1 MPTPYL
7 FYNFVVLRIP
17 NLNLLMRNLKS
28 NIYFK
33 LGTIVVLTLLL
44 LIPASMVRS
53 LIREREWTQQDAI
66 EEVSGKW
73 ALGQTVTGPY
83 LSIPY
88 DRYVKQFSEKDST
101 NIIVKIRDYIHV
113 LPEKLEINGSINP
126 EKRYRGIYEVVV
138 YDSELMLSG
147 HFRSIDLK
155 DLDILPQNIHF
166 DKTKLNLGVSDLKG
180 IEKQIRL
187 HWQNET
193 LDFNSGVANNDL
205 VSQGINA
212 ALNRFNEG
220 TLNAFDLTINL
231 KGSQYLQFLPLGKT
245 TDVNIQSQWATPS
258 FDGAYL
264 PDSRNISEKGFE
276 ANWNI
281 LHLNRNYPQIW
292 TGSKYDPDHSRF
304 GTHLLLPV
312 DRYKK
317 SDRVAK
323 YAILFLGLTFLVF
336 FFVELLKKVFIHPI
350 QYILVGLALVV
361 FYTLLLAFSEHISFN
376 SSYLTATILTLS
388 IVSLYTYAILKSKTV
403 AGLVLGILLILYLF
417 IFTILQLED
426 YALLI
431 GSVGIFII
439 LSLVM
444 YISRKID
451 WYDLY
456 LEKSN

>member
-1 MPTPYL
+1 
-7 FYNFVVLRIP
+7 
-17 NLNLLMRNLKS
+17 MRNLKS

-53 LIREREWTQQDAI
+53 LIMEREWTQQEAI
-66 EEVSGKW
+66 EEVSAKW
-73 ALGQTVTGPY
+73 ALGQTLTGPY

-113 LPEKLEINGSINP
+113 LPEKLKINGSINP

-138 YDSELMLSG
+138 YDSQLMLSG

-187 HWQNET
+187 HWQNEV
-193 LDFNSGVANNDL
+193 LDFNAGVANNDL

-212 ALNRFNEG
+212 TLTRFNEG

-276 ANWNI
+276 AHWNI

-292 TGSKYDPDHSRF
+292 TGSKYDLDHSRF

-361 FYTLLLAFSEHISFN
+361 FYILLLAFSEHISFN

-388 IVSLYTYAILKSKTV
+388 SVSLYTYAILKSKTV

-431 GSVGIFII
+431 GSIGIFII

>member
-1 MPTPYL
+1 
-7 FYNFVVLRIP
+7 
-17 NLNLLMRNLKS
+17 MRNLKF

-73 ALGQTVTGPY
+73 ALGQTVTGPS

-166 DKTKLNLGVSDLKG
+166 DKTKLNLGVSHLKG
-180 IEKQIRL
+180 IERQIRL

-212 ALNRFNEG
+212 ALTRFNEG

-245 TDVNIQSQWATPS
+245 TDVNIQSQ
-258 FDGAYL
+258 
-264 PDSRNISEKGFE
+264 
-276 ANWNI
+276 
-281 LHLNRNYPQIW
+281 
-292 TGSKYDPDHSRF
+292 
-304 GTHLLLPV
+304 
-312 DRYKK
+312 
-317 SDRVAK
+317 
-323 YAILFLGLTFLVF
+323 
-336 FFVELLKKVFIHPI
+336 
-350 QYILVGLALVV
+350 
-361 FYTLLLAFSEHISFN
+361 
-376 SSYLTATILTLS
+376 
-388 IVSLYTYAILKSKTV
+388 
-403 AGLVLGILLILYLF
+403 
-417 IFTILQLED
+417 
-426 YALLI
+426 
-431 GSVGIFII
+431 
-439 LSLVM
+439 
-444 YISRKID
+444 
-451 WYDLY
+451 
-456 LEKSN
+456 

>member
-1 MPTPYL
+1 
-7 FYNFVVLRIP
+7 
-17 NLNLLMRNLKS
+17 MRNLKS

-155 DLDILPQNIHF
+155 ELDILPQNIHF

-212 ALNRFNEG
+212 ALTRFNEG

-276 ANWNI
+276 AHWNI

-292 TGSKYDPDHSRF
+292 TGSKYDPDHSHL

-361 FYTLLLAFSEHISFN
+361 FYSLLLAFSEHISFN

-388 IVSLYTYAILKSKTV
+388 IVSLYTYAIIKSKTV

>member
-155 DLDILPQNIHF
+155 ELDILPQNIHF

-212 ALNRFNEG
+212 ALTRFNEG

-276 ANWNI
+276 AHWNI

-388 IVSLYTYAILKSKTV
+388 IVPLYTYAILKSKTV

>member
-1 MPTPYL
+1 
-7 FYNFVVLRIP
+7 
-17 NLNLLMRNLKS
+17 MRNLKF

-73 ALGQTVTGPY
+73 ALGQTVTGPS

-101 NIIVKIRDYIHV
+101 NIIVKIRDYINV

-212 ALNRFNEG
+212 ALTRFNEG

-276 ANWNI
+276 AHWNI

-292 TGSKYDPDHSRF
+292 TGSKYDPNHSRF
-304 GTHLLLPV
+304 GTHLLLPI

-317 SDRVAK
+317 SDRVSK
-323 YAILFLGLTFLVF
+323 YAILFLELTFLVF
-336 FFVELLKKVFIHPI
+336 FFMELLKKVFIHPI

-361 FYTLLLAFSEHISFN
+361 FYSLLLAFSEHISFN

>member
-1 MPTPYL
+1 
-7 FYNFVVLRIP
+7 
-17 NLNLLMRNLKS
+17 MRNLKF

-212 ALNRFNEG
+212 ALTRFNEG

-276 ANWNI
+276 AHWNI

-376 SSYLTATILTLS
+376 SSYLIATILTLS

>member
-7 FYNFVVLRIP
+7 FYNFVMLRIP

-155 DLDILPQNIHF
+155 ELDILPQNIHF

-212 ALNRFNEG
+212 ALTRLNEG

-276 ANWNI
+276 AHWNI

-388 IVSLYTYAILKSKTV
+388 IVSLYTYAIIKSKTV

>member
-1 MPTPYL
+1 
-7 FYNFVVLRIP
+7 
-17 NLNLLMRNLKS
+17 MRNLKS

-155 DLDILPQNIHF
+155 ELDILPQNIHF

-212 ALNRFNEG
+212 ALTRFNEG

-276 ANWNI
+276 AHWNI

-388 IVSLYTYAILKSKTV
+388 IVPLYTYAILKSKTV

>member
-155 DLDILPQNIHF
+155 ELDILPQNIHF

-212 ALNRFNEG
+212 ALTRFNEG

-276 ANWNI
+276 AHWNI

>member
-212 ALNRFNEG
+212 ALTRFNEG

-276 ANWNI
+276 AHWNI

-376 SSYLTATILTLS
+376 SSYLIATILTLS

>member
-1 MPTPYL
+1 
-7 FYNFVVLRIP
+7 
-17 NLNLLMRNLKS
+17 MRNLKS

-73 ALGQTVTGPY
+73 ALGKTVTGPS

-166 DKTKLNLGVSDLKG
+166 DKTKLNLGVSHLKG
-180 IEKQIRL
+180 IERQIRL

-212 ALNRFNEG
+212 ALTRFNEG

-245 TDVNIQSQWATPS
+245 TDVNIQSQ
-258 FDGAYL
+258 
-264 PDSRNISEKGFE
+264 
-276 ANWNI
+276 
-281 LHLNRNYPQIW
+281 
-292 TGSKYDPDHSRF
+292 
-304 GTHLLLPV
+304 
-312 DRYKK
+312 
-317 SDRVAK
+317 
-323 YAILFLGLTFLVF
+323 
-336 FFVELLKKVFIHPI
+336 
-350 QYILVGLALVV
+350 
-361 FYTLLLAFSEHISFN
+361 
-376 SSYLTATILTLS
+376 
-388 IVSLYTYAILKSKTV
+388 
-403 AGLVLGILLILYLF
+403 
-417 IFTILQLED
+417 
-426 YALLI
+426 
-431 GSVGIFII
+431 
-439 LSLVM
+439 
-444 YISRKID
+444 
-451 WYDLY
+451 
-456 LEKSN
+456 

>member
-155 DLDILPQNIHF
+155 ELDILPQNIHF

-212 ALNRFNEG
+212 ALTRFNEG

-276 ANWNI
+276 AHWNI

-292 TGSKYDPDHSRF
+292 TGSKYDPDHSHF

-388 IVSLYTYAILKSKTV
+388 IVPLYTYAILKSKTV

>member
-7 FYNFVVLRIP
+7 FYNFVMLRIP

-155 DLDILPQNIHF
+155 ELDILPQNIHF

-212 ALNRFNEG
+212 ALTRLNEG

-276 ANWNI
+276 AHWNI

-388 IVSLYTYAILKSKTV
+388 IVPLYTYAILKSKTV